1 MLIRKE
7 KESNSELPPKYI
19 TMAMGTVMEQLTV
32 TDMLMAQKKMR
43 VQLTVMDMLMAQK
56 KMRVQVKI

>member
-7 KESNSELPPKYI
+7 KENNSVLPPKYI
-19 TMAMGTVMEQLTV
+19 MAMDIVMDMGMGTLKEEVTV
-32 TDMLMAQKKMR
+32 TDMGMVLI
-43 VQLTVMDMLMAQK
+43 